1 MSLGAVAA
9 ALEAAG
15 CTVERGAPLA
25 RLGWW
30 RLGGPAGAFAVVE
43 SPAQLGVALEAGPVF
58 VLGNGSNLLVSD
70 RGVPGLVVRLGGGFR
85 GTEITGPPGD
95 RVAEV
100 GGGLPNAVLLQR
112 LGRLGLGGLG
122 ALAGVPGTVGGAIRM
137 NAGTALGE
145 IGPRVRWVDLRLPGG
160 AAARLPG
167 SALGFAYRH
176 AALPAGAIV
185 VGAGLSV
192 DDDPAAV
199 AAEAAAITHH
209 LARRRATQPL
219 DQPSCGSVFKNPP
232 GDHAGRLIESVGLKG
247 HRIGAAQVSPLHANF
262 IVNTGG
268 ATAADVLALIR
279 LARDRVYAASGL
291 VLTPEV
297 HAAGD
302 FSPDEWP
309 LPPL

>member
-1 MSLGAVAA
+1 VSLGAAVA

-15 CTVERGAPLA
+15 CTVERGASLA

-30 RLGGPAGAFAVVE
+30 RLGGPAGAFAVVDT
-43 SPAQLGVALEAGPVF
+43 PAQLAAALAPGPAF

-70 RGVPGLVVRLGGGFR
+70 RGVSGLVLRLGAGFR
-85 GTEITGPPGD
+85 ATAIEGPPGA
-95 RVAEV
+95 RVAVV

-112 LGRLGLGGLG
+112 LSRLGLGGLG

-145 IGPRVRWVDLRLPGG
+145 IGPRVRWVDLALPGG
-160 AAARLPG
+160 ETARLPG
-167 SALGFAYRH
+167 EALGFAYRH
-176 AALPAGAIV
+176 ATLPPGALVTAA
-185 VGAGLSV
+185 ALAV
-192 DDDPAAV
+192 DDAPDAV
-199 AAEAAAITHH
+199 AAEAEAMAHH

-247 HRIGAAQVSPLHANF
+247 HAVGGARISPLHANF

-279 LARDRVYAASGL
+279 LARGRVHAAAGV
-291 VLTPEV
+291 VLAPEV
-297 HAAGD
+297 HAVGE
-302 FSPDEWP
+302 FGPGEWP
-309 LPPL
+309 LPPP